1 MDQLKVNNISVE
13 RGKKTVLSGLSLNFS
28 FGELVAVEGN
38 NGSGKSTFLE
48 AVAGLISIAQGEI
61 LLEGK
66 SLSRLSFADRAQF
79 ISFIPSRKT
88 TAAALEV
95 KTAISVGDLGGNKSG
110 RVEEA
115 IEKFNLKML
124 QNNLLTELS
133 DGEYQRVQLA
143 RVWVQNTP
151 IVLLDEPAAHLDAQA
166 RIALFEELVKWTKE
180 ENKLVIL
187 CSHELHW
194 NKQFASRVI
203 QFQ

>member
-1 MDQLKVNNISVE
+1 MDQLKVNNISVV
-13 RGKKTVLSGLSLNFS
+13 RGKKTVLSNLNFAFS
-28 FGELVAVEGN
+28 FGEMVAVEGN

-48 AVAGLISIAQGEI
+48 ALAGLIQLNQGEI

-66 SLSRLSFADRAQF
+66 KLSRLSFAERADF

-95 KTAISVGDLGGNKSG
+95 KTAVAVGDLSGKKSG

-115 IEKFNLKML
+115 LSKFNLKEL
-124 QNNLLTELS
+124 QTNLLTELS

-166 RIALFEELVKWTKE
+166 RTTLFEELVKWTKE

-187 CSHELHW
+187 CSHELHL
-194 NKQFASRVI
+194 NKQFASRTI
-203 QFQ
+203 QF

>member
-187 CSHELHW
+187 CSHELHL
-194 NKQFASRVI
+194 NKQFASRII

>member
-187 CSHELHW
+187 CSHELHL

>member
-1 MDQLKVNNISVE
+1 MDQLKVNNISVV
-13 RGKKTVLSGLSLNFS
+13 RGKKTVLSNVNFVFS
-28 FGELVAVEGN
+28 FGEMVAVEGN

-48 AVAGLISIAQGEI
+48 ALAGLIQCTQGEI

-66 SLSRLSFADRAQF
+66 KLSRLSFAERADF

-95 KTAISVGDLGGNKSG
+95 KTAVAVGDLSG
-110 RVEEA
+110 KKNSRVEEA
-115 IEKFNLKML
+115 LSKFNLNEL
-124 QNNLLTELS
+124 RNNLLTELS

-180 ENKLVIL
+180 ESKLVIL
-187 CSHELHW
+187 CSHELHL
-194 NKQFASRVI
+194 NKQFASRTI
-203 QFQ
+203 QF